1 MWYVIILHYNV
12 WELMLTMPPL
22 PLNQGC
28 KVDILKTYDRAW
40 LQKNTCF
47 RLRSNMRREH
57 FKRDMN

>member
-1 MWYVIILHYNV
+1 
-12 WELMLTMPPL
+12 MLTMPPL

-47 RLRSNMRREH
+47 RLHSNMRREN